1 MHSLDFISQSPQTFI
16 FKKEANKTNLGGV
29 LFFIYLIACS
39 LIFLY
44 YLLDYINNNKYE
56 IQYSLKQNFSKYEDM
71 NRILQDDKLNPK
83 TEASVIIYDENGY
96 DLSENF
102 IVVIYDDDLDSF
114 ISSPYGLNFSKR
126 FCDIHV
132 RVYYKCISNYPLNCS
147 LRKEDKRSFYTLSF
161 IYKTFYLDHQNSSSP
176 IADVW
181 SLQPSRFSFENKIL
195 KNYDWQIIKYKDRGG
210 LLSTEKEYFA
220 GSVKSNDIF
229 IYDEPYIIKNE
240 FESYV
245 YVYGIKINSLFD
257 YYDEYVRTEISWM
270 NIFSN
275 SFSLWMSLYS
285 AFKMVFDF
293 LYAKNF
299 NNYKI
304 IQQILSKNEK
314 LNSNVKNSKNIVE
327 LKSVF
332 NKSEQLINN
341 QNAEKEIILT
351 DDIGYKEKQIQNNN
365 EYNEYQN
372 NIIDEEA
379 FELPKLHL
387 FDFILNNIYLSK
399 KCNFKKQNMISAANE
414 IVSNYFTIE
423 RILLNQII
431 FENLMKD
438 YRWNNPRLRGIHNNE
453 LIIKLKNYILNS

>member
-1 MHSLDFISQSPQTFI
+1 M
-16 FKKEANKTNLGGV
+16 
-29 LFFIYLIACS
+29 
-39 LIFLY
+39 
-44 YLLDYINNNKYE
+44 
-56 IQYSLKQNFSKYEDM
+56 
-71 NRILQDDKLNPK
+71 
-83 TEASVIIYDENGY
+83 
-96 DLSENF
+96 
-102 IVVIYDDDLDSF
+102 
-114 ISSPYGLNFSKR
+114 
-126 FCDIHV
+126 
-132 RVYYKCISNYPLNCS
+132 
-147 LRKEDKRSFYTLSF
+147 
-161 IYKTFYLDHQNSSSP
+161 
-176 IADVW
+176 
-181 SLQPSRFSFENKIL
+181 QPSRFSFENKIL

-332 NKSEQLINN
+332 NKSEQLTYLKYLDP
-341 QNAEKEIILT
+341 QA
-351 DDIGYKEKQIQNNN
+351 
-365 EYNEYQN
+365 
-372 NIIDEEA
+372 
-379 FELPKLHL
+379 
-387 FDFILNNIYLSK
+387 IYP
-399 KCNFKKQNMISAANE
+399 
-414 IVSNYFTIE
+414 T
-423 RILLNQII
+423 
-431 FENLMKD
+431 
-438 YRWNNPRLRGIHNNE
+438 
-453 LIIKLKNYILNS
+453 